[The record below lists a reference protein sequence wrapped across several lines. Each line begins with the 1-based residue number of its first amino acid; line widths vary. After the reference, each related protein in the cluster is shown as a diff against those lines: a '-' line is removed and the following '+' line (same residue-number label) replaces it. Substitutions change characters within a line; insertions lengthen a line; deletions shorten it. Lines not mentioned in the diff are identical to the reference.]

1 MPSDSQ
7 VFAKFL
13 LSCIVKL
20 QLFLEDG
27 YLTPNFQNPSEK
39 SEAEQAGNIAL
50 VYIYMWKVL
59 VIWCF
64 FFHSD
69 LLILPNLETG

>member
-39 SEAEQAGNIAL
+39 SEMGKAGNIAL
-50 VYIYMWKVL
+50 VYIWKVQ
-59 VIWCF
+59 VI
-64 FFHSD
+64 
-69 LLILPNLETG
+69 